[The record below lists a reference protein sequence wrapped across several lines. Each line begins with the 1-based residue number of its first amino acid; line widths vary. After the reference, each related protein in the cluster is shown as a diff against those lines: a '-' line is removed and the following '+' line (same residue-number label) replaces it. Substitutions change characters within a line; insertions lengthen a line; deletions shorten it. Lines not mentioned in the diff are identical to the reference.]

1 MADLSAADVGA
12 LIGSRTSMGG
22 GAGAWGLGAGLLG
35 GLFFGSLINGGGWFG
50 GNRGNQ
56 YATQEQV
63 QGMFNYS
70 NLLDQNRDLAT
81 AISNGTAQAIA
92 ATNQTFHDTTNILQ
106 DKYSEI
112 TRDIAAVQVAQAQA
126 LANQNQCCCD
136 TKLLLTEQN
145 AGTNANIAQSRYDAA
160 MNTAAINA
168 NTTAQTQKILDAITG
183 NRMADMQNQINQLA
197 LANQMLG
204 VVKYPMST
212 AYTSGNNPFCNC
224 GGCGCG
230 F

>member
-81 AISNGTAQAIA
+81 AISNGTAQNVA
-92 ATNQTFHDTTNILQ
+92 ATNQIFHDLVGYVG
-106 DKYSEI
+106 DKYSELD
-112 TRDIAAVQVAQAQA
+112 RDVLGIGAGVQQAI
-126 LANQNQCCCD
+126 ANQNQCCCD
-136 TKLLLTEQN
+136 TKMLIQN
-145 AGTNANIAQSRYDAA
+145 TSAQNRYDALQNTNA
-160 MNTAAINA
+160 VIANMNNGFNDIKATLAQNKIDALQSRIQQLELQAA
-168 NTTAQTQKILDAITG
+168 TG
-183 NRMADMQNQINQLA
+183 NT
-197 LANQMLG
+197 
-204 VVKYPMST
+204 VKYPTSMSYD
-212 AYTSGNNPFCNC
+212 AGRSPFCNC

>member
-81 AISNGTAQAIA
+81 AISNGTAQSVA
-92 ATNQTFHDTTNILQ
+92 ATNQIFHDLVGYVG
-106 DKYSEI
+106 DKYSELD
-112 TRDIAAVQVAQAQA
+112 RDVLGIGAGVQQAI
-126 LANQNQCCCD
+126 ANQNQCCCD
-136 TKLLLTEQN
+136 TKMLIQN
-145 AGTNANIAQSRYDAA
+145 TSAQNRYDALQNTNA
-160 MNTAAINA
+160 VIANMNNGFNDIKATLAQNKIDALQSRIQQLELQAA
-168 NTTAQTQKILDAITG
+168 TG
-183 NRMADMQNQINQLA
+183 NT
-197 LANQMLG
+197 
-204 VVKYPMST
+204 VKYPTSMSYD
-212 AYTSGNNPFCNC
+212 AGRSPFCNC

>member
-22 GAGAWGLGAGLLG
+22 GASAWGLGAGLLG

-81 AISNGTAQAIA
+81 AISNGTAQNVA
-92 ATNQTFHDTTNILQ
+92 ATNQIFHDLVGYVG
-106 DKYSEI
+106 DKYSELD
-112 TRDIAAVQVAQAQA
+112 RDVLGIGAGVQQAI
-126 LANQNQCCCD
+126 ANQNQCCCD
-136 TKLLLTEQN
+136 TKMLIQN
-145 AGTNANIAQSRYDAA
+145 TSAQNRYDALQNTNA
-160 MNTAAINA
+160 VIANMNNGFNDIKATLAQNKIDALQSRIQQLELQAA
-168 NTTAQTQKILDAITG
+168 TG
-183 NRMADMQNQINQLA
+183 NT
-197 LANQMLG
+197 
-204 VVKYPMST
+204 VKYPTSMSYD
-212 AYTSGNNPFCNC
+212 AGRSPFCNC